1 MPADENAAFRLSVL
15 YDLSLYIS
23 GCKDPVEILAG
34 IVRHLRAVM
43 PIEYAWLIIRRGDAF
58 AELAVLGEDGE
69 TVLPGTRPVDNTII
83 ESIVMQEFDGVV
95 PDLPRWKQHNE
106 DGFFPEG
113 AGSAVICPV
122 QRGKDA
128 DGCLIVASRRKE
140 AYGRDQALLLF
151 MLALQLGIVLR
162 SLQLRQALEE
172 QNARLAAIFDTLDE
186 GLVLIDNWGSMM
198 TANPALTRTI
208 FPGTEPDRGQSWY
221 AWMLGQKE
229 RFTPDR
235 WLPLAE
241 TITGLADGDF
251 PVPFVMEERGGKPG
265 QPVLRGEYHLAGG
278 SGSTRRIL
286 VILRDARETYRAEA
300 LRRDLTSMLVHDLR
314 SPLGIINW
322 NMELMLDGV
331 LGEVTAEQER
341 FLKGSI
347 ESTQELLDMIDSLLD
362 IDRLETGALE
372 LDRSEIDLAVLAAE
386 IAQRMDFVSHQLKL
400 SFELRFEAGFPRVVA
415 DRQLVRRVLFNL
427 FFNASKYAPQGSTIH
442 VSGSSTP
449 DWVSIA
455 VEDEGKG
462 IPEKYLDLI
471 FDKYVQAEAR
481 NRGEI
486 KGKGLGLTFCRL
498 AVEAHGGRIR
508 AENARGARFVFEL
521 PREGNVA
528 APKG

>member
-23 GCKDPVEILAG
+23 GCTDPVEILAG

-43 PIEYAWLIIRRGDAF
+43 PIEYAWLIGRSGEAF
-58 AELAVLGEDGE
+58 SEIAVLAPDGE
-69 TVLPGTRPVDNTII
+69 NAVPGTRKVDNTII

-95 PDLPRWKQHNE
+95 PDLSRWKTHIE
-106 DGFFPEG
+106 DGFFPDD

-128 DGCLIVASRRKE
+128 DGCLIVASRRE
-140 AYGRDQALLLF
+140 QAYGRDQALLLF

-162 SLQLRQALEE
+162 SIRLRHALEE
-172 QNARLAAIFDTLDE
+172 HNARLASIFDTLDE
-186 GLVLIDNWGSMM
+186 GLILIDGDG
-198 TANPALTRTI
+198 TVAAANPAVARTI
-208 FPGTEPDRGQSWY
+208 FPGCEPERGQSWY
-221 AWMLGQKE
+221 LYMLQQKT
-229 RFTPDR
+229 RFAPER
-235 WLPLAE
+235 WLHLAE
-241 TITGLADGDF
+241 SLTTCEDRLF
-251 PVPFVMEERGGKPG
+251 PVPFVMEERGGISG
-265 QPVLRGEYHLAGG
+265 QPAIRGEYHLAGG
-278 SGSTRRIL
+278 RGETRRI
-286 VILRDARETYRAEA
+286 VAIIRDARESYRAEA
-300 LRRDLTSMLVHDLR
+300 MRRDLTAMLVHDLR

-331 LGEVTAEQER
+331 LGEVTPEQER
-341 FLKGSI
+341 FLQGSI

-362 IDRLETGALE
+362 IDRLETGALDLE
-372 LDRSEIDLAVLAAE
+372 RVPLDLAGLAEE
-386 IAQRMDFVSHQLKL
+386 ISRRMEFVTHQLH
-400 SFELRFEAGFPRVVA
+400 LRFDISFDAGFPPVMA
-415 DRQLVRRVLFNL
+415 DKQLIRRVLFNL

-442 VSGSSTP
+442 VSGTFGA
-449 DWVSIA
+449 DRVSVA

-498 AVEAHGGRIR
+498 AIEAHGGSIR

-521 PREGNVA
+521 PYVIERPV
-528 APKG
+528 

>member
-172 QNARLAAIFDTLDE
+172 QNARRHQGKAYRQA
-186 GLVLIDNWGSMM
+186 
-198 TANPALTRTI
+198 
-208 FPGTEPDRGQSWY
+208 PGKGR
-221 AWMLGQKE
+221 
-229 RFTPDR
+229 
-235 WLPLAE
+235 
-241 TITGLADGDF
+241 
-251 PVPFVMEERGGKPG
+251 PVPDGV
-265 QPVLRGEYHLAGG
+265 GEG
-278 SGSTRRIL
+278 R
-286 VILRDARETYRAEA
+286 
-300 LRRDLTSMLVHDLR
+300 VHD
-314 SPLGIINW
+314 
-322 NMELMLDGV
+322 
-331 LGEVTAEQER
+331 
-341 FLKGSI
+341 
-347 ESTQELLDMIDSLLD
+347 
-362 IDRLETGALE
+362 
-372 LDRSEIDLAVLAAE
+372 
-386 IAQRMDFVSHQLKL
+386 
-400 SFELRFEAGFPRVVA
+400 RVA
-415 DRQLVRRVLFNL
+415 
-427 FFNASKYAPQGSTIH
+427 
-442 VSGSSTP
+442 
-449 DWVSIA
+449 
-455 VEDEGKG
+455 
-462 IPEKYLDLI
+462 
-471 FDKYVQAEAR
+471 
-481 NRGEI
+481 
-486 KGKGLGLTFCRL
+486 
-498 AVEAHGGRIR
+498 
-508 AENARGARFVFEL
+508 
-521 PREGNVA
+521 A
-528 APKG
+528 APKRPAPPTPRAPAPGGPDQPQRCDSRES